1 MRIWRFSNKRPNL
14 SAWGPDWSGSLLVG
28 CNSGVIGEIVAVCT
42 GVSNPWANVVAGDV
56 FTLWFLRGV
65 TFASLKSY
73 HGYWSRTV
81 DYFSIW
87 WGIDTFKKHDL
98 HDEATK
104 RNTCSCC
111 WSSHGL
117 PNGLED
123 MGTDINRGPVIR
135 SHMNWACPRLMKA
148 VLDNR

>member
-1 MRIWRFSNKRPNL
+1 MCIWRFSNKRTNL
-14 SAWGPDWSGSLLVG
+14 LAWGPDWSGWLLVG
-28 CNSGVIGEIVAVCT
+28 CNSGVIREIVVVCT
-42 GVSNPWANVVAGDV
+42 GVSDLWVNVVAGDV

-65 TFASLKSY
+65 TLASLKSY

-87 WGIDTFKKHDL
+87 WGIDTFKKYDL
-98 HDEATK
+98 HDEITK
-104 RNTCSCC
+104 WNTCLCYC
-111 WSSHGL
+111 SSRGL

-123 MGTDINRGPVIR
+123 MGTNINWGPVIR
-135 SHMNWACPRLMKA
+135 SHRNWAPPRLMKA